1 MGRTVII
8 AQARM
13 GSSRLPGKVMEILGD
28 RTVLAHVVARA
39 RRVRSADA
47 VCIATTDREADDVVA
62 AAAAAIGTAVFRG
75 DALDVLSRYRGAAEM
90 LDAAVILRVTC
101 DCPVLDPDVCDAVL
115 DLRARSNA
123 DYAANNL
130 RREWP
135 HGLDCEAFTMQAL
148 TDAADRSTADYDREH
163 VTPWMRRAPQLKRMH
178 LAGPGAPAADQRWTL
193 DYPEDLAFF
202 RALFSAYSD
211 AAAAGWDSINSFLA
225 GRPEIVA
232 LNAARATGS

>member
-13 GSSRLPGKVMEILGD
+13 GSTRLTGKVLAMLGD
-28 RTVLAHVVARA
+28 RTVLAHVVDRA
-39 RRVRSADA
+39 KRVRGADA
-47 VCIATTDREADDVVA
+47 VCIATTNRAADDVVA
-62 AAAAAIGTAVFRG
+62 TAAAAAGAMVFRG
-75 DALDVLSRYRGAAEM
+75 DAHDVLGRYRGAAEM
-90 LDAAVILRVTC
+90 LDASVVMRVTC
-101 DCPVLDPDVCDAVL
+101 DCPVIDPEVCDAVL
-115 DLRARSNA
+115 DLRANSGA

-135 HGLDCEAFTMQAL
+135 HGLDCEAFTRQAL
-148 TDAADRSTADYDREH
+148 ADAANRSTATYDREH
-163 VTPWMRRAPQLKRMH
+163 VTPWIRRAPQLKRMH

-211 AAAAGWDSINSFLA
+211 AATAGWDSIYSFLA
-225 GRPEIVA
+225 GRPEIAA
-232 LNAARATGS
+232 LNAARALGS